1 MNNRDDDDDDD
12 DEIHIGGGEE
22 AMMMMMSNNSERM
35 SIDVALS
42 SVYNDEEKNW
52 NKQSIYGIYW
62 FNKHDNKEA
71 YEPLI
76 VSIGPYHHGR
86 SHLASMEV
94 HKRRAV
100 RHFIKRSNKSIE
112 FYLKE
117 MRSVEKEVREAYEH
131 LDEKKWGQYN
141 SSSSSSSSNQLFLQ
155 MIITDGCF
163 ILEFM
168 EILSGAPKDYA
179 SNDPVFSYYGSIAH
193 YNVVMRD
200 LLLLEN
206 QLPYLVLKKLLVI
219 ADRSPELTEENAEA
233 ILSQMMMF
241 PRDAGPG
248 AHMLD
253 MYMRGMFKGYKR
265 GTTTTSSD
273 DNNNNNNNGSSS
285 EAVVQVV
292 IPPTATLLSEAGITF
307 KRARSFDEISFNEQT
322 RTLYLPQ
329 LNIDDYTISTL
340 MNLKMFEL
348 RGTTD
353 RHFNSYISMM
363 RALMKSASDVRVLM
377 SEGIVVNL
385 LRREDEEVLKLVKQL
400 AEDAV
405 VDEMCP
411 SFVAQHHMCDFYK
424 ESMRQWE
431 NELRRQMLEWLS
443 NLHQTYFRTPWS
455 TISVLAAAVLLL
467 LTVIQALYSIKSY
480 VSK

>member
-1 MNNRDDDDDDD
+1 MNNRDDDD

-22 AMMMMMSNNSERM
+22 AMMMTSNNSERM
-35 SIDVALS
+35 SIDVAMS

-52 NKQSIYGIYW
+52 NKQSIHGIYW
-62 FNKHDNKEA
+62 FNKHDKKEE

-131 LDEKKWGQYN
+131 LDEKKWGHYY
-141 SSSSSSSSNQLFLQ
+141 SSSSSSNQLFLQ

-253 MYMRGMFKGYKR
+253 TYMRGMFKGYKR
-265 GTTTTSSD
+265 GTTTT
-273 DNNNNNNNGSSS
+273 NNNNGSSS
-285 EAVVQVV
+285 SQAVLQVV
-292 IPPTATLLSEAGITF
+292 IPPTATQLSKAGITF
-307 KRARSFDEISFNEQT
+307 KRARSFDEISFNKQT

-348 RGTTD
+348 RGTAD

-400 AEDAV
+400 AEDTV

-455 TISVLAAAVLLL
+455 TISLLAAAVLLL

-480 VSK
+480 VTK